1 MADQA
6 LEELPRFPQ
15 DGPIRTAIE
24 AKNFKKAV
32 QLIDKRLKNS
42 DKFSGYLAVRIE
54 RSGLVFEI

>member
-15 DGPIRTAIE
+15 DGSIRMAIE

-42 DKFSGYLAVRIE
+42 DKSSEYLAVSIW
-54 RSGLVFEI
+54 